1 MGGARAEFWKPRE
14 KARARAEPESIR
26 KRFCPR
32 VVGESK
38 LRKLPEE
45 RSLSSAAQRRR
56 WWWWRRRAQS
66 SIIFLILGD
75 NITRKFLI
83 YIYPPH
89 YLAPI

>member
-14 KARARAEPESIR
+14 REKTRAEPESIR

-45 RSLSSAAQRRR
+45 RALFHLRAAE
-56 WWWWRRRAQS
+56 AAVAVAAAGAEFNH
-66 SIIFLILGD
+66 IFNPRG
-75 NITRKFLI
+75 
-83 YIYPPH
+83 
-89 YLAPI
+89 